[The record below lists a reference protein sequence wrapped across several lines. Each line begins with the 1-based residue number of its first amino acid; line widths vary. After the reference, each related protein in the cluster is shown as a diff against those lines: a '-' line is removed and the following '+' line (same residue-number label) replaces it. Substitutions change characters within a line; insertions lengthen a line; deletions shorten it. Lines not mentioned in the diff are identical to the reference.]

1 MTISELITII
11 KNIKLSDVAICVLIF
26 AMVIA
31 WQFVGP

>member
-11 KNIKLSDVAICVLIF
+11 KNIKLSDVVICVLIF
-26 AMVIA
+26 ALIFA